1 MASGL
6 GTSFSV
12 TVVLNDHIF
21 DANDV
26 EELSMTIP
34 INELPFGSATVLVTN
49 QPDFQLDSG
58 CFGRFV
64 FLNTGYTGVDGTGF
78 MFLITSASQSLVN
91 EGTVAVKFNWKMNS
105 PELMK
110 KTTNAIKGS
119 SLDAMQDILK
129 EYEGIMPYT
138 NLIVGD
144 AANLTDTMTWRYVN
158 CNLVDKMRTTVDH
171 SAMVGDYMFWT
182 YDIVSQSIVI
192 SSLNTSKKVSTP
204 MACIY
209 SQDARTSTASTR
221 FVDSNTNSEAWLY
234 YQEERM
240 TNKGDNLAETF
251 PNIVSS
257 SVDSKG
263 KADVSNCYGD
273 CYDAL
278 MQHYGA
284 MNAKQTAEKFSLPDT
299 KSVYGD
305 LKVINNF
312 PGNVHKSYCIAEQ
325 IRLRHLTE
333 YSKLVAIGLT
343 NCIGPA
349 VGSRV
354 YVYSLKPA
362 KNGGVEGPDMYYT
375 DEYIVV
381 AKRIKK
387 DSTVSSGALG
397 SAHFNQQ
404 PDHLTILTLVSNSEG
419 IDGYDPTMKKLDEIA
434 KACKVEADKMKK

>member
-1 MASGL
+1 MARGL

-182 YDIVSQSIVI
+182 YDIVSQSIII
-192 SSLNTSKKVSTP
+192 SSLNTSKKAQSLQNT
-204 MACIY
+204 A
-209 SQDARTSTASTR
+209 TSII
-221 FVDSNTNSEAWLY
+221 
-234 YQEERM
+234 
-240 TNKGDNLAETF
+240 LA
-251 PNIVSS
+251 
-257 SVDSKG
+257 
-263 KADVSNCYGD
+263 
-273 CYDAL
+273 
-278 MQHYGA
+278 
-284 MNAKQTAEKFSLPDT
+284 
-299 KSVYGD
+299 
-305 LKVINNF
+305 
-312 PGNVHKSYCIAEQ
+312 
-325 IRLRHLTE
+325 
-333 YSKLVAIGLT
+333 
-343 NCIGPA
+343 
-349 VGSRV
+349 V
-354 YVYSLKPA
+354 YVLSHICL
-362 KNGGVEGPDMYYT
+362 
-375 DEYIVV
+375 
-381 AKRIKK
+381 
-387 DSTVSSGALG
+387 
-397 SAHFNQQ
+397 Q
-404 PDHLTILTLVSNSEG
+404 HLAVHTTQAYLS
-419 IDGYDPTMKKLDEIA
+419 
-434 KACKVEADKMKK
+434 

>member
-1 MASGL
+1 MASGV

-12 TVVLNDHIF
+12 TVVLNDRIF

-26 EELSMTIP
+26 DELSITIP
-34 INELPFGSATVLVTN
+34 INELPYGSATVLVTN

-64 FLNTGYTGVDGTGF
+64 FLNTGYQGVDGSGF
-78 MFLITSASQSLVN
+78 MFLIT
-91 EGTVAVKFNWKMNS
+91 
-105 PELMK
+105 
-110 KTTNAIKGS
+110 
-119 SLDAMQDILK
+119 LDALIDTLK
-129 EYEGIMPYT
+129 AYEGIMPYT
-138 NLIVGD
+138 NLITGD

-158 CNLVDKMRTTVDH
+158 SNLVDKLRTTVDH

-182 YDIVSQSIVI
+182 YDIVSQSIII

-209 SQDARTSTASTR
+209 SQDARTSTASSR

-240 TNKGDNLAETF
+240 TNKGDNLAESF
-251 PNIVSS
+251 PNIVASNI
-257 SVDSKG
+257 DSKG

-273 CYDAL
+273 CYDSL

-305 LKVINNF
+305 IKVINNF
-312 PGNVHKSYCIAEQ
+312 PKNVHSSYCMAEQ

-333 YSKLVAIGLT
+333 YSKLMAIGLT
-343 NCIGPA
+343 NCVGPA

-362 KNGGVEGPDMYYT
+362 KNGGTEGPDMYYT

-381 AKRIKK
+381 SKRIKK
-387 DSTVSSGALG
+387 DTKVSGGALG
-397 SAHFNQQ
+397 STHFTQQ

-419 IDGYDPTMKKLDEIA
+419 INGYDPTMKKLDEIA
-434 KACKVEADKMKK
+434 KACKVESDKMNK

>member
-12 TVVLNDHIF
+12 TVVLNDRIF
-21 DANDV
+21 DANDID
-26 EELSMTIP
+26 ELSMTIP
-34 INELPFGSATVLVTN
+34 INELPFGTATVLVTN
-49 QPDFQLDSG
+49 LPDFQIDSG

-64 FLNTGYTGVDGTGF
+64 FLNTGYQGVDGSGF
-78 MFLITSASQSLVN
+78 TFLITSASQSLVN
-91 EGTVAVKFNWKMNS
+91 EGTFAVKFNWKMNS
-105 PELMK
+105 PDLMK
-110 KTTNAIKGS
+110 KTTEAIKGS
-119 SLDAMQDILK
+119 SLDAMIDILK
-129 EYEGIMPYT
+129 SYEGVAPYQ

-144 AANLTDTMTWRYVN
+144 AANLTDTMTWRYIN
-158 CNLVDKMRTTVDH
+158 CNLVDKLRTTVDH

-182 YDIVSQSIVI
+182 YDIVSQCILI

-209 SQDARTSTASTR
+209 SQDARTSTASSR
-221 FVDSNTNSEAWLY
+221 FVDSNTKSEAWLY

-240 TNKGDNLAETF
+240 SNKGENLAESF
-251 PNIVSS
+251 PNIVHS
-257 SVDSKG
+257 SVDAKG

-284 MNAKQTAEKFSLPDT
+284 MNAQQTATKFNLPDT

-305 LKVINNF
+305 IKIINNF
-312 PGNVHKSYCIAEQ
+312 PGNVHNSYCIAEQ

-333 YSKLVAIGLT
+333 YSKLMSIGLT
-343 NCIGPA
+343 NCIGPS

-362 KNGGVEGPDMYYT
+362 KNGGTEGPDMYYT
-375 DEYIVV
+375 DEYIVI

-387 DSTVSSGALG
+387 DTTVSAGALG
-397 SAHFNQQ
+397 SSHFNQQ
-404 PDHLTILTLVSNSEG
+404 PDHLTILTLISNHEG
-419 IDGYDPTMKKLDEIA
+419 IQGYDPTMQKLDEIA
-434 KACKVEADKMKK
+434 KACKIEADKLKK